1 MRDQVGKIEMRLVT
15 CAAEAG
21 ADGWT
26 AVYDGLRPGDIVVL
40 DDSPM
45 TTAGE
50 MVRISDAP
58 MAAAPNREHDA
69 HK

>member
-26 AVYDGLRPGDIVVL
+26 AVYDGLRPGDLVVL

-50 MVRISDAP
+50 MVRVSDAP
-58 MAAAPNREHDA
+58 MGVPTKGEHDA